1 MKLMYIGP
9 LWDGSTAV
17 QRLRAFTQLPGLTV
31 IPIDSQERVGRTTLI
46 VRVRHKLRWP
56 ADRGHLNERVL
67 EAFARHR
74 PDVLFVDSTRVFTQR
89 TIRAVRQKGC
99 SVVYYSP
106 DDVSQRH
113 NSSRQLES
121 CDPEWD
127 VFFTTKSFNVPELKE
142 RGVRNPQ
149 LIGKAFDPQEHRPM
163 TSAEVGPEFEL
174 FDAVFVGTY
183 EAERA
188 RSIRH
193 LAENG
198 ITIVVY
204 GNGWHRDHLHPNITL
219 RPAVYA
225 TEYARCLHTG
235 KLALCFLRKI
245 NRDTITQR
253 SIEIP
258 GAQRTMLAEKTDEH
272 DQHFADAK
280 EYVGFR
286 NDGELLARCREL
298 LADDTRRLAIAR
310 AGRQRCLSSSYSTY
324 DRAKE
329 MLEVMCAAL
338 PVTHAAGP

>member
-1 MKLMYIGP
+1 
-9 LWDGSTAV
+9 
-17 QRLRAFTQLPGLTV
+17 
-31 IPIDSQERVGRTTLI
+31 
-46 VRVRHKLRWP
+46 
-56 ADRGHLNERVL
+56 
-67 EAFARHR
+67 
-74 PDVLFVDSTRVFTQR
+74 
-89 TIRAVRQKGC
+89 
-99 SVVYYSP
+99 
-106 DDVSQRH
+106 VSQRH

-149 LIGKAFDPQEHRPM
+149 LVGKAFDPQEHRPM
-163 TSAEVGPEFEL
+163 TRGEVGPEFEL
-174 FDAVFVGTY
+174 FDVVFVGTY

-188 RSIRH
+188 RSIRY

-198 ITIVVY
+198 ITIVVH
-204 GNGWHRDHLHPNITL
+204 GNGWDRGRVHPNITL

-225 TEYARCLHTG
+225 TDYVRCLHTG

-258 GAQRTMLAEKTDEH
+258 GAQRTMIAEKTDEH

-280 EYVGFR
+280 EYVGFC

-310 AGRQRCLSSSYSTY
+310 AGRERCLSSRYSTY

-329 MLEVMCAAL
+329 MLDVIRAAI
-338 PVTHAAGP
+338 PVQVAAGL